1 MKNATNRIFIANVT
15 REVHIFTI
23 YNNFRCIV
31 IRKQRFGIF
40 FKQRNAISLVSTVCS
55 LWSALMWCEKH
66 CEQVTPFCLLELVF
80 YSFISLS
87 HHHNTKTTSVVLSQC
102 ATDFNASY
110 SLLLYFILYFF
121 LFWFE
126 PSSPKIKNN
135 YLASGKRQKSCNRIT
150 KTNY

>member
-31 IRKQRFGIF
+31 NNDLVF
-40 FKQRNAISLVSTVCS
+40 FSYKQRNAISLVSTVCS

-66 CEQVTPFCLLELVF
+66 CEEVTPFCLLELVF

-102 ATDFNASY
+102 I
-110 SLLLYFILYFF
+110 LCCCILYYFF

>member
-1 MKNATNRIFIANVT
+1 MKCIYLPFIIIFAALSFV
-15 REVHIFTI
+15 
-23 YNNFRCIV
+23 NNDLV
-31 IRKQRFGIF
+31 F
-40 FKQRNAISLVSTVCS
+40 FSYKQRNAISLVSTVCS

-66 CEQVTPFCLLELVF
+66 CEQVTHRFVCLN
-80 YSFISLS
+80 SFSIRLS
-87 HHHNTKTTSVVLSQC
+87 HYHIITIRKLLQLFCHSVQQILMLVILC
-102 ATDFNASY
+102 CCI
-110 SLLLYFILYFF
+110 LYYFF

>member
-31 IRKQRFGIF
+31 NNDLVF
-40 FKQRNAISLVSTVCS
+40 FSYKQRNAISLVSTVCS

-87 HHHNTKTTSVVLSQC
+87 HQHNTKTTSVVLSQC
-102 ATDFNASY
+102 ATDFNACY
-110 SLLLYFILYFF
+110 SLLLYFILFF
-121 LFWFE
+121 FVLIWTFVTQDQE
-126 PSSPKIKNN
+126 Q
-135 YLASGKRQKSCNRIT
+135 LSG
-150 KTNY
+150 